1 MDPALARLFSLEGK
15 LALVTGGTGILGSA
29 VCRGLAMA
37 GAHVLVTHRRAEDAE
52 AAASALRETGGRASG
67 LGLDVMDAASLRSAA
82 DRAGSLGGLD
92 ILVNGVGGNRPGAT
106 TAPELPFH
114 ELPREAIEEVMALNF
129 LGGAFLTAQAFVP
142 QMAKK
147 EAGGAILDISSMS
160 GLRPLTRVPG
170 YSAAKAAV
178 GNFTAWLATHLAR
191 EYHPRL
197 RVNAVAPGFFLT
209 TQNRF
214 LLTERDTGA
223 LTPRGL
229 RILDHTPL
237 GRFGEPDD
245 LIGAVVWLC
254 SDAARFVTGIVVPV
268 DGGFSAYAGV

>member
-1 MDPALARLFSLEGK
+1 MDPALVRLFSLEGK

-29 VCRGLAMA
+29 VSRGLAMA

-82 DRAGSLGGLD
+82 DHAASLGGLD

-106 TAPELPFH
+106 TAPDLPFH

>member
-1 MDPALARLFSLEGK
+1 MDPTLERLFSLEGK

-29 VCRGLAMA
+29 VSRGLAQA

-52 AAASALRETGGRASG
+52 SAAAGLREAGHRASG
-67 LGLDVMDAASLRSAA
+67 LGLDVMDEASLRRAA
-82 DRAGSLGGLD
+82 ARTRSLGGLD

-106 TAPELPFH
+106 TAPDMPFH
-114 ELPREAIEEVMALNF
+114 ELPRAAVEEVMALNF
-129 LGGAFLTAQAFVP
+129 LGGAFLTAQAFAP
-142 QMAKK
+142 QMAEK
-147 EAGGAILDISSMS
+147 EAGGAILAISSMS
-160 GLRPLTRVPG
+160 GIRPLTRVPG

-178 GNFTAWLATHLAR
+178 ANFTAWLATHLAQ
-191 EYHPRL
+191 EYNPRL
-197 RVNAVAPGFFLT
+197 RVNAIAPGFFLT

-214 LLTERDTGA
+214 LLTEEGTGA
-223 LTPRGL
+223 VTPRG
-229 RILDHTPL
+229 RRVLDHTPM
-237 GRFGEPDD
+237 GRFGAPED